1 MPFEKGHKL
10 ATGRPRGS
18 QNKELAAAK
27 KILNKIIFEPQS
39 IIDDFNNLDVKG
51 RMEFRCRMAKFVI
64 PEQKAGFG
72 FNTPSESGLGLDIGE
87 IQNIINA
94 KEEELPSH
102 QNRS

>member
-10 ATGRPRGS
+10 SMGRPKGS
-18 QNKELAAAK
+18 RNKELAEAK

-64 PEQKAGFG
+64 PEQKTDSNY
-72 FNTPSESGLGLDIGE
+72 NTPSESGLALDITE
-87 IQNIINA
+87 IQKIINA
-94 KEEELPSH
+94 KEEELPSYK
-102 QNRS
+102 N

>member
-10 ATGRPRGS
+10 SMGRPKGS
-18 QNKELAAAK
+18 QNKELAEAK
-27 KILNKIIFEPQS
+27 KILNALIFEPQS

-72 FNTPSESGLGLDIGE
+72 FNTPSESGLGLDISA
-87 IQNIINA
+87 IQIIINTDE
-94 KEEELPSH
+94 KELPSY
-102 QNRS
+102 

>member
-10 ATGRPRGS
+10 SMGRPKGS
-18 QNKELAAAK
+18 QNKELAEAK
-27 KILNKIIFEPQS
+27 KILNALIFEPQS

-72 FNTPSESGLGLDIGE
+72 FNTPSESGLGLDISA
-87 IQNIINA
+87 IQTIINTDE
-94 KEEELPSH
+94 KELPSY
-102 QNRS
+102 